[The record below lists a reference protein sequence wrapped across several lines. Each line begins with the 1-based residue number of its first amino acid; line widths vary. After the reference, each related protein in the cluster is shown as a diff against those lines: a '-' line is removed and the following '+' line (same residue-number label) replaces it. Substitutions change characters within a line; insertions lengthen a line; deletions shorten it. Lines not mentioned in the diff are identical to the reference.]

1 MFRKA
6 AALVIALGI
15 FATGCIAEPQG
26 GAQQTPEPAITSEPN
41 AMAEP
46 VATVTEEPA
55 ATETAEPTAT
65 VTAESTATA
74 TAEPTA
80 TVTAEPAETVTAE
93 ATATAEPTA
102 NAAAAS
108 TAQPAVTET
117 AAPMNSQMP
126 EVSDAPAEEVTPE
139 PVPTPDPAAQA
150 WFISADG
157 QLICGDLNLILPMAQ
172 PQAQIYIMA
181 DENVLM
187 WAVDFNQQLVDE
199 LELEFLLDVE
209 KYDEDMYEL
218 KVQFEPPEGME
229 QTDTEHE
236 YIYIWVEKKSLVT
249 PEPTEPAAEE
259 PIAIEISVESADY
272 AADAWSCVRP
282 VFTLGGIPEG
292 DGRYTYA
299 AIVYDE
305 RFVILSGNTYT
316 ARDEGVYDVR
326 FAILDGIG
334 DVVSI
339 SEKYP
344 VMLDFTAPAYL
355 TVEMAGDS
363 YTDFSVYTED
373 ALSGVASYSI
383 DGGAT
388 WTAPGEDGAAAFTGE
403 SGATIAAGNILAMDA
418 AGNIAEYSEDF
429 TLPEKVSSGGYYGG
443 GGGGGGSGEGS
454 APHSPTDKEVE
465 LSAYNALELE
475 ISSEPMNTLVIGD
488 TELELALALVSAVG
502 FEPDAEYQ
510 PLFTAELAAWST
522 FDPNALPADEE
533 ETEATAEDDGET
545 AAEDDG
551 EVGPDTL
558 ILTVADEALV
568 ESEYS
573 YMFTFNG
580 VVCRTLF
587 NSGID
592 YLVLRAGDDCVA
604 LSTAGFTAGSE
615 YTRLKTEGVSTR
627 KFDYSML
634 LMGDKLGLRPFE
646 MTMEVSINQDDGVQ
660 VYPLTDDHTQDM
672 YYCDV
677 QVGDISMMDVAFG
690 AYVPEEAEGET
701 TNE

>member
-6 AALVIALGI
+6 AAFVIALGI
-15 FATGCIAEPQG
+15 LATGCIEEPQSSD
-26 GAQQTPEPAITSEPN
+26 QQTSDP
-41 AMAEP
+41 
-46 VATVTEEPA
+46 TVTSDISPKPE
-55 ATETAEPTAT
+55 
-65 VTAESTATA
+65 VTSAN
-74 TAEPTA
+74 
-80 TVTAEPAETVTAE
+80 TAE
-93 ATATAEPTA
+93 ATATAETTA
-102 NAAAAS
+102 ETTAEAAVTATASPAA
-108 TAQPAVTET
+108 TET
-117 AAPMNSQMP
+117 ADPVTSQMP
-126 EVSDAPAEEVTPE
+126 EVSDAPAEEVTPA
-139 PVPTPDPAAQA
+139 PTPDPDSQA
-150 WFISADG
+150 WFINADG
-157 QLICGDLNLILPMAQ
+157 QLVCGDLNLILPMAQ

-181 DENVLM
+181 DENVLL
-187 WAVDFNQQLVDE
+187 WAVDFNQQLVEE
-199 LELEFLLDVE
+199 LGLHFLLDAE
-209 KYDEDMYEL
+209 KYDDDLYEL
-218 KVQFEPPEGME
+218 KLQSEPPEGME

-236 YIYIWVEKKSLVT
+236 YIYMWVEKKPAVT
-249 PEPTEPAAEE
+249 PEPTGSATEE
-259 PIAIEISVESADY
+259 PVLTEIGVEPMDY
-272 AADAWSCVRP
+272 SADAWSSVQP
-282 VFTLGGIPEG
+282 VFTLSGIPDG
-292 DGRYTYA
+292 DARYAYA

-373 ALSGVASYSI
+373 ALSGVAAYSI

-388 WTAPGEDGAAAFTGE
+388 WTAPGEDGAAAFAAE
-403 SGATIAAGNILAMDA
+403 SGATIAAGSILAMDA
-418 AGNIAEYSEDF
+418 AGNIAEYPEDF
-429 TLPEKVSSGGYYGG
+429 MLPEKTSGGGYYGG
-443 GGGGGGSGEGS
+443 GGGGGGSGEGQ
-454 APHSPTDKEVE
+454 APHSPTDREVE

-475 ISSEPMNTLVIGD
+475 IPDAPMNTLVMGD
-488 TELELALALVSAVG
+488 TELELTLALVSAADFV
-502 FEPDAEYQ
+502 PDPEYQ
-510 PLFTAELAAWST
+510 PLFIAELATWST
-522 FDPNALPADEE
+522 FDPNFLTSDEE
-533 ETEATAEDDGET
+533 GAET
-545 AAEDDG
+545 APEQAASDG
-551 EVGPDTL
+551 GEAAPDTL
-558 ILTVADEALV
+558 ILTVADEALI

-580 VVCRTLF
+580 VVCRMLF

-604 LSTAGFTAGSE
+604 LPTAGFTAGSE

-627 KFDYSML
+627 KFDYSVL

-646 MTMEVSINQDDGVQ
+646 MAMEVSVARDDGVE
-660 VYPLTDDHTQDM
+660 VYPLTDDETQDM

-677 QVGDISMMDVAFG
+677 QVGDISMMDVVFG
-690 AYVPEEAEGET
+690 AYVPEETEGET

>member
-15 FATGCIAEPQG
+15 FATGCIAEPQDG
-26 GAQQTPEPAITSEPN
+26 DQQTPEPAITSEPN
-41 AMAEP
+41 
-46 VATVTEEPA
+46 VTKEPA
-55 ATETAEPTAT
+55 AAETAEPTAA
-65 VTAESTATA
+65 VTAETTA
-74 TAEPTA
+74 TAEPTYTAEPTVTAAA
-80 TVTAEPAETVTAE
+80 TPTAEPAT
-93 ATATAEPTA
+93 
-102 NAAAAS
+102 
-108 TAQPAVTET
+108 TET
-117 AAPMNSQMP
+117 AAPTSSQMP
-126 EVSDAPAEEVTPE
+126 EVSDVPTAEVTQE
-139 PVPTPDPAAQA
+139 PAPVPDPASQA
-150 WFISADG
+150 WFIGADG
-157 QLICGDLNLILPMAQ
+157 QLVCGDLNMILPMAQ
-172 PQAQIYIMA
+172 PQTQIYIMA

-199 LELEFLLDVE
+199 LELEFLLDAD
-209 KYDEDMYEL
+209 KYDDRLYEL

-236 YIYIWVEKKSLVT
+236 YIYIWVEKKSAAT
-249 PEPTEPAAEE
+249 PEPTETATEE
-259 PIAIEISVESADY
+259 PIVVEISVEPADY
-272 AADAWSCVRP
+272 AADKWSCVQP
-282 VFTLGGIPEG
+282 VFTLSGIPEG
-292 DGRYTYA
+292 DVRYTYA

-355 TVEMAGDS
+355 TVEMAEDS

-373 ALSGVASYSI
+373 ALSGVAAYSI
-383 DGGAT
+383 DGGET
-388 WTAPGEDGAAAFTGE
+388 WTAPGEDGVAAFTGE
-403 SGATIAAGNILAMDA
+403 SGATIAAGSILAMDG
-418 AGNIAEYSEDF
+418 AGNIAEYPEDF
-429 TLPEKVSSGGYYGG
+429 TLPEKVSQGGYYGG

-488 TELELALALVSAVG
+488 TELELALALVSAEG
-502 FEPDAEYQ
+502 FVPDAEYQ
-510 PLFTAELAAWST
+510 PLFTAELASWST
-522 FDPNALPADEE
+522 FDPDALTAD
-533 ETEATAEDDGET
+533 AEDTEEAVDD

-551 EVGPDTL
+551 EAGPDTL
-558 ILTVADEALV
+558 ILTVADKALV

-592 YLVLRAGDDCVA
+592 YLVLRAGEDCVA
-604 LSTAGFTAGSE
+604 LPTSGFTAGSE

-634 LMGDKLGLRPFE
+634 LMGDKLGIRPFE
-646 MTMEVSINQDDGVQ
+646 MTMEVSVTLDDGVQ
-660 VYPLTDDHTQDM
+660 VYPLTDDNTQDM

-701 TNE
+701 TYE